1 MKKRGGSHVGFILS
15 FIIFVF
21 FVLFIFVILY
31 GNDRGAKSEKDFVL
45 NALSDKLISETTT
58 ELTSVSFRVR
68 DGDIDIV
75 VKNEVNDPEYNIAGP
90 DKRLLLR
97 WDNTWTDNERYFK
110 VYKSAYFNSPGY
122 TFGGGA

>member
-1 MKKRGGSHVGFILS
+1 MNMKKRGGSHVGFILS

-68 DGDIDIV
+68 DGDIKVGGSCDSGVTVDKIKVDSSDIGEIDIDMDGDIDIV
-75 VKNEVNDPEYNIAGP
+75 VKNEV
-90 DKRLLLR
+90 
-97 WDNTWTDNERYFK
+97 
-110 VYKSAYFNSPGY
+110 
-122 TFGGGA
+122 